1 MGLISSYIT
10 KANSIWFK
18 LYIMCT
24 VTSTDLAV
32 SDFAP
37 SQALLQSTLPLI
49 LESALTGQSPR
60 HLHFRPSKNGSC
72 FELFFKKRKLIMCAV
87 GMICEWRRAV
97 SHEFL
102 GTCAKPQTID
112 SGR

>member
-1 MGLISSYIT
+1 
-10 KANSIWFK
+10 
-18 LYIMCT
+18 MCT

-72 FELFFKKRKLIMCAV
+72 FELLKRKMIMCAV

-97 SHEFL
+97 FHEFL
-102 GTCAKPQTID
+102 GTYAKPQMID
-112 SGR
+112 DRRWRIPFLQTFLRGS